1 MSRTSQSG
9 TGSES
14 ATISVTGL
22 TKEFSSSDGTVT
34 AVNDV
39 SFRIDRG
46 EIVGVLGPN
55 GAGKTTTIKSILGL
69 LEPTTGSIE
78 VNGIDVAES
87 SREIYNE
94 VGGLLEG
101 ARNLYWRLTV
111 RENLRY
117 FTGLQGIRPDGA
129 TDRHDRLLS
138 LVNLEEKAD
147 ERVRNLSRGM
157 KQKACLACVLARST
171 PIVFLDEPTL
181 GLDIEASRD
190 LRSELRRLA
199 TEENRTIVIS
209 SHDMDVVQ
217 DICDRVLVFQDGE
230 IIVDDHVET
239 LLDELDI
246 RRYRVVLKEPVPTGE
261 SLDGYDLEWSADRM
275 AFEVI
280 LRNETDVYEFVETL
294 RRSEMRLKKLR
305 AVEGTLETVFLSALE
320 LEDDGPAPDGLVA
333 GARNE
338 RD

>member
-39 SFRIDRG
+39 SFRIDSG

-69 LEPTTGSIE
+69 LEPTAGSIE

-87 SREIYNE
+87 SRDIYNE

-117 FTGLQGIRPDGA
+117 FTGLQGIHPDGA
-129 TDRHDRLLS
+129 TDRHERLLS

-230 IIVDDHVET
+230 IIVDDHVDT
-239 LLDELDI
+239 LINELDI
-246 RRYRVVLKEPVPTGE
+246 RRYRVVLKEPVATGE

-294 RRSEMRLKKLR
+294 RHSEMRLKKLR